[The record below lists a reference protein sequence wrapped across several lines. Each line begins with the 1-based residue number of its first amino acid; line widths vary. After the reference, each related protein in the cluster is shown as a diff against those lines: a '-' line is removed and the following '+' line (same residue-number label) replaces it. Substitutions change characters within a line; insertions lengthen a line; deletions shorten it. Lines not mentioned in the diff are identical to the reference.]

1 MKRLFLIIGMILIF
15 ATSAFGAVGTVTIT
29 EDKIVIEGKHSKK
42 IITLT
47 CVGGT
52 GAETGTVPNVVLPAN
67 IVKGWYPMGAETT
80 PGLTAPDNNY
90 DIVINDAAGVDIA
103 GSLLMNRSST
113 VPQLVNLGMSPYA
126 FLPVTG
132 ALTIVHSNQT
142 AASATWTLILTF
154 VSE

>member
-15 ATSAFGAVGTVTIT
+15 ATSAFGVVGTVTVT

-42 IITLT
+42 IITLA

-67 IVKGWYPMGAETT
+67 IVKGWYLYSAETN
-80 PGLTAPDNNY
+80 PNVGPPTADY
-90 DIVINDAAGVDIA
+90 DIVINDADGVDIA
-103 GSLLMNRSST
+103 NGLLMNRHT
-113 VPQLVNLGMSPYA
+113 TTTQLVNLGTGTYGYP
-126 FLPVTG
+126 LITG
-132 ALTIVHSNQT
+132 ALTIVHTNQIV
-142 AASATWTLILTF
+142 ASATWTLILTF